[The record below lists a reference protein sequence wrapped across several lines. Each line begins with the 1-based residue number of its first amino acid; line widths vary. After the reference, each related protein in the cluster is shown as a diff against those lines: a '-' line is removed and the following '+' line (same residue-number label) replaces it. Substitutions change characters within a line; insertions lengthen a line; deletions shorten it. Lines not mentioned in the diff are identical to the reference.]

1 MIGSSYDG
9 EALAAARMADSLIRE
24 SGLTWQLVLKYDSIA
39 EDAARQLLA
48 ENEVLRCQAVT
59 DRQIIARYAG
69 AHEELHAANEE
80 LHRQIRA
87 HEEWRAARYS
97 SPVDP
102 LSLAVEKGLLTAI
115 TCVPFFGMIV
125 FGIVYLLSI
134 R

>member
-1 MIGSSYDG
+1 MLGSDHSG
-9 EALAAARMADSLIRE
+9 ESLAAGHVANEMVRE
-24 SGLTWQLVLKYDSIA
+24 CGLTWQLVLKYDSVA
-39 EDAARQLLA
+39 EDVARQLLA
-48 ENEVLRCQAVT
+48 ENEVLRRQAVT